1 MIRSMTGFASVSR
14 EQESERASVTVKS
27 VNHRF
32 LDTAVKVPSAVAAI
46 EGPLR
51 SLIGERLTRG
61 RVELSVSFET
71 VAAPQREVTLDE
83 ALLERVVKS
92 LVTARTRGLVT
103 GELTASDVLRIPGV
117 LDIRPKM
124 ADAAGPGESLTRLL
138 LTCAGEA
145 LDALVIMRA
154 TEGRFLASDLEA
166 RLTTVGRM
174 VDEMETFAREGQA
187 QLEARLRDRLASLPP
202 DLAGDPA
209 AIAQEVVRFVARS
222 DVDEELVR
230 MRGHIEHWRAL
241 SAGPDPCGRKLDFL
255 AQEMHREINTIGSK
269 IEGGKGTALV
279 IAAKA
284 ELERIREQVQ
294 NVE

>member
-1 MIRSMTGFASVSR
+1 MTGFASVSR
-14 EQESERASVTVKS
+14 EQDAERASVTAKS

-32 LDTAVKVPSAVAAI
+32 LDVAVKVPSAVAAI

-51 SLIGERLTRG
+51 ALVNERLTRG
-61 RVELSVSFET
+61 RIELSIAFET
-71 VAAPQREVTLDE
+71 VAPPQREVALDE

-92 LVTARTRGLVT
+92 LVSARTRGLVT

-124 ADAAGPGESLTRLL
+124 ADASGPGESLTRLL
-138 LTCAGEA
+138 LTCGAEA
-145 LDALVIMRA
+145 MDALVAMRT
-154 TEGRFLASDLEA
+154 TEGRFLGNDLDA
-166 RLTTVGRM
+166 RLATIAGMVEQLETV
-174 VDEMETFAREGQA
+174 AREGQA
-187 QLEARLRDRLASLPP
+187 NLHTRLRDRLASLPP
-202 DLAGDPA
+202 DLAGDPGSV
-209 AIAQEVVRFVARS
+209 AQEVVRFVARS

-241 SAGPDPCGRKLDFL
+241 AAGPDPCGRKLDFL
-255 AQEMHREINTIGSK
+255 VQEMHREINTIGSK
-269 IEGGKGTALV
+269 IEGAGATAVV

>member
-1 MIRSMTGFASVSR
+1 MTGFASVSR
-14 EQESERASVTVKS
+14 EQDGERASVTVKS

-32 LDTAVKVPSAVAAI
+32 LDAAVKVPSAVAAI
-46 EGPLR
+46 EAPLR

-61 RVELSVSFET
+61 RIELSVSFEST
-71 VAAPQREVTLDE
+71 AAPPREVALDE

-117 LDIRPKM
+117 LDIRPRM
-124 ADAAGPGESLTRLL
+124 ADPAGPADSLTRLL
-138 LTCAGEA
+138 LVCAGEA
-145 LDALVIMRA
+145 LDALVAMRA
-154 TEGRFLASDLEA
+154 TEGRFLAGDLEA
-166 RLTTVGRM
+166 RLTTVGGM
-174 VDEMETFAREGQA
+174 VDEMETVAREGQTD
-187 QLEARLRDRLASLPP
+187 LEARLRDRLASLPP

-241 SAGPDPCGRKLDFL
+241 STGPEPCGRKLDFL
-255 AQEMHREINTIGSK
+255 AQEMNREINTIGSK
-269 IEGGKGTALV
+269 IEGARGTALV

>member
-1 MIRSMTGFASVSR
+1 MTGFASVSR
-14 EQESERASVTVKS
+14 EQEGERASVTVKS

-32 LDTAVKVPSAVAAI
+32 LDAAVKVPSVVAAI

-51 SLIGERLTRG
+51 GLIGERLTRG

-71 VAAPQREVTLDE
+71 VATPQREVALDE
-83 ALLERVVKS
+83 ALLERVVKA

-145 LDALVIMRA
+145 IDALVIMRA
-154 TEGRFLASDLEA
+154 TEGRFLASDLDA
-166 RLTTVGRM
+166 RLTTVGGM
-174 VDEMETFAREGQA
+174 VEQMETFARDGQA
-187 QLEARLRDRLASLPP
+187 HLEARLRDRLASLPP

-209 AIAQEVVRFVARS
+209 SLAQEVVRFVARS

-255 AQEMHREINTIGSK
+255 AQEMHREINTLGAK
-269 IEGGKGTALV
+269 IEGAKGTELV

>member
-1 MIRSMTGFASVSR
+1 MTGFASVSR

-32 LDTAVKVPSAVAAI
+32 LDTAVKVPGALASI
-46 EGPLR
+46 EGSLR
-51 SLIGERLTRG
+51 ALIGERVTRG
-61 RVELSVSFET
+61 RVELSVAFET
-71 VAAPQREVTLDE
+71 VALPAREVALDE
-83 ALLERVVKS
+83 GLLERVS
-92 LVTARTRGLVT
+92 TALEAARSRGLLK

-117 LDIRPKM
+117 LDIRAKAP
-124 ADAAGPGESLTRLL
+124 DAAGPAESLARLL
-138 LTCAGEA
+138 LSCAGEA
-145 LDALVIMRA
+145 LDALVAMRA
-154 TEGRFLASDLEA
+154 TEGRFLANDLDTRLASIGAMVERLEA
-166 RLTTVGRM
+166 L
-174 VDEMETFAREGQA
+174 ARDGQS

-209 AIAQEVVRFVARS
+209 SLAQEVVRFVARS

-230 MRGHIEHWRAL
+230 MRGHIEHWRSLAT
-241 SAGPDPCGRKLDFL
+241 GPDPCGRKLDFL
-255 AQEMHREINTIGSK
+255 VQEMHREINTIGSK
-269 IEGGKGTALV
+269 IEGAGATSLV